1 MPPTGPPTG
10 GPDGSRGG
18 PEYLEHGGG
27 IPLHFQPGPARSRKP
42 LFLAG
47 GAVAALGLVGGGV
60 WAATALLGTGAQPAE
75 ALPASTLAYAGIDLD
90 PSAAQK
96 VEAFQMLRKF
106 PAIEEELGLASG
118 DDLRKELFDQIQAQV
133 NCPGLGYRVGIE
145 PWIGDRA
152 AVAAVDTAADGP
164 APVLVLQVTDA
175 DKAEAGLTKIQSCA
189 TGGGAGGVGGWV
201 IEDGWAVIAGT
212 DELATSVAD
221 DADESSLADDEGYQR
236 WGGEVGDAGIVNL
249 YAAPAAGPYL
259 ADTLADVG
267 GMVGAGA
274 GSVPDETSAALRD
287 FKGAAATLRFDD
299 GALELE
305 SAGDPGMTYERL
317 QSSDRG
323 DDVLATLPADTAA
336 AFGVGFDE
344 GWFTD
349 LVDEWVAGSGEA
361 TTPEELM
368 KQLSDAVGLDLPDD
382 AETLAGESL
391 ALSVGSDIDPEAVFN
406 STDGSDTPVA
416 VKVKGDS
423 AGIEA
428 ALDKVRAKAGPAK
441 DALGTDTDGD
451 LTVIGPDADYRA
463 GVLEDG
469 GLGDTETF
477 RNVVREAQAA
487 AVVVFVNF
495 DAGDW
500 LVDLAGGD
508 QEAVDNLEPLEGLGF
523 SVWRKGD
530 AAHASLRLTTN

>member
-1 MPPTGPPTG
+1 
-10 GPDGSRGG
+10 
-18 PEYLEHGGG
+18 
-27 IPLHFQPGPARSRKP
+27 
-42 LFLAG
+42 
-47 GAVAALGLVGGGV
+47 
-60 WAATALLGTGAQPAE
+60 
-75 ALPASTLAYAGIDLD
+75 
-90 PSAAQK
+90 
-96 VEAFQMLRKF
+96 MLRKF

-133 NCPGLGYRVGIE
+133 NCPGLGYRVDIE

-189 TGGGAGGVGGWV
+189 TGGGASGVGGWV